1 MKTIFRTAGPHY
13 GAVLVLLVLMPILV
27 TTMTMIGLLDVWY
40 DFRLRA
46 TPDPNA
52 PFGGGR
58 GSSD

>member
-1 MKTIFRTAGPHY
+1 VQA
-13 GAVLVLLVLMPILV
+13 AVLVLLVLMPILV
-27 TTMTMIGLLDVWY
+27 TTVMAIGLLDVWY

-58 GSSD
+58 GPLD